1 MYVIVNKI
9 TSQVVPQAGQSKLVF
24 GLLDRVALPNG
35 DISFSCFAGQEWADY
50 KLLAVTIQETGTGDV
65 ISDSSPVYDGTNA
78 IVTRTRSASPK
89 PTVLDYETFQNRFTQ
104 VEMDAATD
112 FCEEINLANGK
123 PKRPQLKQGLARM
136 YAKGTVDLMA
146 QRTEQFLQA
155 LVTGGAITAQRKTE
169 ILTP

>member
-1 MYVIVNKI
+1 MYSIVDKATN
-9 TSQVVPQAGQSKLVF
+9 QVVPQKGQSALTF
-24 GLLDRVALPNG
+24 NHLGRVDLPNG
-35 DISFSCFAGQEWADY
+35 DIAFSCQAGQEWPGY
-50 KLLAVTIQETGTGDV
+50 KLLAVTIQETGAGDV
-65 ISDSSPVYDGTNA
+65 ISDSPPVYDGTNV

-104 VEMDAATD
+104 PEMDAATE

-136 YAKGTVDLMA
+136 YAKGTVDLTA

-155 LVTGGAITAQRKTE
+155 LVAGGVITSQRKAE
-169 ILTP
+169 LLTP